1 MQAPD
6 RTRDFAR
13 KLRRQMTLP
22 EVVLWQVL
30 RGCQLEGL
38 KFRRQHAF
46 GPYILDFYCAEAR
59 LAVEVDG
66 AFHYEEGAPEHDEER
81 DAYCA
86 RYGIRTLRLPAQLVL
101 KEMSVAADTILDA
114 AAAGGDPLHHARIRA
129 RSPSPDGGGAKPS
142 PSWPRPRTS

>member
-1 MQAPD
+1 MQAPN
-6 RTRDFAR
+6 RTRHFAR

-30 RGCQLEGL
+30 RGCRLEGL

-66 AFHYEEGAPEHDEER
+66 AFHYEEGGPEYDAER

-86 RYGIRTLRLPAQLVL
+86 RYGIRTLRLPARVVL
-101 KEMSVAADTILDA
+101 KEMSVAADTILA
-114 AAAGGDPLHHARIRA
+114 AVAGGDPLHHARIRA
-129 RSPSPDGGGAKPS
+129 RSPSPDGGGTGP
-142 PSWPRPRTS
+142 PRPRVN